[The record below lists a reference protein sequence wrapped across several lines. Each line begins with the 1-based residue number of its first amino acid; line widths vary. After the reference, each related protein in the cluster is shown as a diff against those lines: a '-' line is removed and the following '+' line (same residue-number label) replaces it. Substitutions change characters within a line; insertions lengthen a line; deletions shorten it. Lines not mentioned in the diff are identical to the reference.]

1 MKKILVIE
9 DDPTFVKTLDMYLTK
24 LGYEVSA
31 SSNAEDGIAG
41 AGRFLPDIIL
51 LDYRLPDQ
59 TGLEIMPELLR
70 TKSSPQI
77 ILMTGF
83 SDIRTAVKA
92 MKLGAFDY
100 ITKPVNPDELK
111 LLIQKAGDKKRDAD
125 PVQAASQAKDDRGSA
140 PARKSVKAEPR
151 YVEGNSI
158 QSRTLHQHIDLVA
171 PTDMTVLIIGESG
184 TGKEYVARSIHRH
197 SKRHDKPFVAVD
209 CGALSEELAISELFG
224 HVKGAFTGA
233 MANKTGQFEAAKGGT
248 LFLDEVG
255 NLSYEVQ
262 VKLLRA
268 LQERIIQP
276 LGSNKEIQTDVRI
289 ITATNENLLEAVR
302 DGQFR
307 EDLYHRINEFKIQV
321 PALIERKDDFWE
333 FANFFRENANKELNR
348 NVEGFSPE
356 VKKIFEAYTWP
367 GNLRELRNVVRRT
380 VLLSMDADT
389 IEARTLPI
397 EMKQALSEKPIDSA
411 GPYDLKAQ
419 KEVSEREM
427 IIKTLEEARYNKS
440 KAARMLNIDRK
451 TLYLK
456 ISKYGID
463 A

>member
-1 MKKILVIE
+1 MGKILVIE
-9 DDPTFVKTLDMYLTK
+9 DDPTFVKTLDVYLTK
-24 LGYEVSA
+24 LGYKVKSSSKAVEGVKSA
-31 SSNAEDGIAG
+31 REI
-41 AGRFLPDIIL
+41 LPEIIL
-51 LDYRLPDQ
+51 LDYRLPDG
-59 TGLEIMPELLR
+59 TGLEIMPDLMALESR
-70 TKSSPQI
+70 PSV

-92 MKLGAFDY
+92 MKMGALDY
-100 ITKPVNPDELK
+100 ITKPVNPEELK
-111 LLIQKAGDKKRDAD
+111 LLLEKAAGQKSGNHS
-125 PVQAASQAKDDRGSA
+125 AATSE
-140 PARKSVKAEPR
+140 KSVKKPAKPVKRDHLDE
-151 YVEGNSI
+151 YVEGSSI
-158 QSRTLHQHIDLVA
+158 QAKTLHQHIELVA
-171 PTDMTVLIIGESG
+171 PTEMTVLILGESG
-184 TGKEYVARSIHRH
+184 TGKEYVARSIHKH
-197 SKRHDKPFVAVD
+197 SKRANGPFVAVD

-233 MANKTGQFEAAKGGT
+233 HADKDGQFVAAKGGT

-276 LGSNKEIQTDVRI
+276 LGSNKEIKTDVRI
-289 ITATNENLLEAVR
+289 ITATNENLLETVR
-302 DGQFR
+302 DGDFR

-333 FANFFRENANKELNR
+333 FADFFRENANGELER
-348 NVEGFSPE
+348 KVEGFTPD
-356 VKKIFEAYTWP
+356 VKRVFESYTWP
-367 GNLRELRNVVRRT
+367 GNLRELRNVVRRA
-380 VLLSMDADT
+380 VLLSMDSDMVDS
-389 IEARTLPI
+389 RVLPS
-397 EMKQALSEKPIDSA
+397 EMKQASQNEPVSSS
-411 GPYDLKAQ
+411 GPYDLKAR

-456 ISKYGID
+456 ISKYKID

>member
-9 DDPTFVKTLDMYLTK
+9 DDPTFVKTLEVYLNK
-24 LGYEVSA
+24 LGYEVFSA
-31 SSNAEDGIAG
+31 SRAADGAKKGEEI
-41 AGRFLPDIIL
+41 LPDLVL
-51 LDYRLPDQ
+51 LDYRLPDG
-59 TGLEIMPELLR
+59 TGLEIL
-70 TKSSPQI
+70 PQLTQLESRPQV

-83 SDIRTAVKA
+83 SDIRTAVRA

-111 LLIQKAGDKKRDAD
+111 LLIEKA
-125 PVQAASQAKDDRGSA
+125 
-140 PARKSVKAEPR
+140 ARKKTSPVSAAVSEEPIEKTPKKPKSEALSGF
-151 YVEGNSI
+151 VQGSSI
-158 QSRTLHQHIDLVA
+158 QSKTLHEHINLVA
-171 PTDMTVLIIGESG
+171 PTDMTVLILGESG
-184 TGKEYVARSIHRH
+184 TGKEYVARTIHRNSHRH
-197 SKRHDKPFVAVD
+197 SGPFVAVD
-209 CGALSEELAISELFG
+209 CGALTEELAISELFG

-233 MANKTGQFEAAKGGT
+233 HANKDGQFVAAKGGT
-248 LFLDEVG
+248 MFLDEVG

-276 LGSNKEIQTDVRI
+276 LGSNKEIVTDVRI
-289 ITATNENLLEAVR
+289 ITATNENLLDTVR
-302 DGQFR
+302 DGGFR

-333 FANFFRENANKELNR
+333 FANFFRKNANAELKR
-348 NVEGFSPE
+348 EVEEFSPE
-356 VKKIFEAYTWP
+356 VIRIFESYSWP
-367 GNLRELRNVVRRT
+367 GNLRELRNVIRRA
-380 VLLSMDADT
+380 VLLSMDSKT
-389 IEARTLPI
+389 IEALALPP
-397 EMKQALSEKPIDSA
+397 EMKHISDSKTVQSS

-427 IIKTLEEARYNKS
+427 IIKTLEEVRYNKS

-456 ISKYGID
+456 ISKYDID